1 MSAESLLSRL
11 ERVTQCGTDRWRAVC
26 PAHESRYGSQSLSVR
41 ELPDGTL
48 LIKCFAGC
56 EITAVLSAIGLA
68 LGDLFP
74 RQHCPPTQGRPS
86 QRPRHYH
93 MAREAL
99 VALAHD
105 SMVVAIAAEQLA
117 RGVPL
122 NNADVEILW
131 RAATRIRGIQEEVR

>member
-1 MSAESLLSRL
+1 
-11 ERVTQCGTDRWRAVC
+11 
-26 PAHESRYGSQSLSVR
+26 
-41 ELPDGTL
+41 
-48 LIKCFAGC
+48 
-56 EITAVLSAIGLA
+56 
-68 LGDLFP
+68 
-74 RQHCPPTQGRPS
+74 
-86 QRPRHYH
+86 